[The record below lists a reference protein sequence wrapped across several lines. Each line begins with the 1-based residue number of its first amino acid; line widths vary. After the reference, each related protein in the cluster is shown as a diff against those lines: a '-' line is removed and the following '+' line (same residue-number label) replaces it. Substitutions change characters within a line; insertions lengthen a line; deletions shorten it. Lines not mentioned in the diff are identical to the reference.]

1 MNAMVSTHG
10 CSCGRRLL
18 CVTAII
24 QGESRL
30 VLGRPKPSGGEE
42 STGGVEVDVS
52 CGDVVVVPAGVSHRS
67 LTSSGGYRYIGVYPE
82 VSSQHDCNNTALMA
96 FRLVRSGATTTAR
109 AKNPSTTWRRR
120 LLTSVSRT
128 WILSTASMGR
138 WSRSGRLLLVKVE
151 ATLHFTIHLI
161 ACHFRFRASS
171 IDRSLSNVSERSTI
185 NDNNCTE
192 HYDLP
197 EFRWP
202 NYVPL
207 TAWPRSASH
216 PIKFSTTPPSP

>member
-1 MNAMVSTHG
+1 MVGTRG
-10 CSCGRRLL
+10 CSCGRHLSR
-18 CVTAII
+18 VTAII

-42 STGGVEVDVS
+42 CTGGVEVDVS

-82 VSSQHDCNNTALMA
+82 VSSQHDCNNPALMA
-96 FRLVRSGATTTAR
+96 FRLVQSGATTTAR
-109 AKNPSTTWRRR
+109 AKNPSTTWKRR

-128 WILSTASMGR
+128 QILSTESMGR
-138 WSRSGRLLLVKVE
+138 WSRSGRLRLDRVE
-151 ATLHFTIHLI
+151 ATLHVTIHPI
-161 ACHFRFRASS
+161 SCHVHFRASS
-171 IDRSLSNVSERSTI
+171 TDRCLSNVSGRFII

-197 EFRWP
+197 
-202 NYVPL
+202 
-207 TAWPRSASH
+207 
-216 PIKFSTTPPSP
+216 